1 MPNNLN
7 VNYFAHDYGARYSPK
22 LIALQM
28 AMGALGLAIYWCLIE
43 MLYENGGYYPC
54 CYDTIS
60 FQLHWAKADE
70 VKRVVEEFNLF
81 RTDGEM
87 FSSESVLE
95 RMEKRKR
102 LSEDR
107 AKSGKIGGIQS
118 GKSRRDKAYGSG
130 IGTDTEANASRTG
143 SNHEALSL
151 TGESKKERYIE
162 NKEKKESN
170 NIDEEEVKKK
180 VLELFFFKNF
190 MAPEFELNRFWEYYD
205 QVGWKTSDGQVITD
219 RIRIANSWK
228 PLKTDNR
235 FKYEVLSWYK
245 GVYMSI
251 KNHNAL
257 DNPYEV
263 LTGLTRLQ
271 MSAGVLLISYATK
284 DLAERVKSF
293 VMGNNLQGSYTIEWK
308 FDN

>member
-1 MPNNLN
+1 MPINLN

-22 LIALQM
+22 LVALQM

-43 MLYENGGYYPC
+43 MLWENGGYYPC
-54 CYDTIS
+54 TYDTIS
-60 FQLHWAKADE
+60 FSLRWAKAED

-81 RTDGEM
+81 RTEGEM

-107 AKSGKIGGIQS
+107 AKSGKLGGIQS
-118 GKSRRDKAYGSG
+118 GKARREK
-130 IGTDTEANASRTG
+130 ANASIIVSDVEASPSYTG
-143 SNHEALSL
+143 SNQEALSL
-151 TGESKKERYIE
+151 IDGCKKERYID

-190 MAPEFELNRFWEYYD
+190 MSPEFELNRFWDYYN
-205 QVGWKTSDGQVITD
+205 QVGWRTSDGQVITD
-219 RIRIANSWK
+219 IIRIANSWK
-228 PLKTDNR
+228 PQKTDNR
-235 FKYEVLSWYK
+235 FTLEVLSWYR

-263 LTGLTRLQ
+263 LTGLSRIQ
-271 MSAGVLLISYATK
+271 MTNGVLSISFTTK
-284 DLAERVKSF
+284 ELSEKVKSF
-293 VMGNNLQGSYTIEWK
+293 VMDNKLQGSLNIDWR
-308 FDN
+308 FDI

>member
-7 VNYFAHDYGARYSPK
+7 VNYFAHDYGARYNPK

-81 RTDGEM
+81 RTEGEM

-118 GKSRRDKAYGSG
+118 GKSRRDKANGSG
-130 IGTDTEANASRTG
+130 IGTDKEANASRTG
-143 SNHEALSL
+143 NNQEALALDVVS
-151 TGESKKERYIE
+151 
-162 NKEKKESN
+162 NKEINKQKIIKKESET
-170 NIDEEEVKKK
+170 ISEEDEKKMI
-180 VLELFFFKNF
+180 LEIFFFRNF
-190 MAPEFELNRFWEYYD
+190 MSPVFELNRFWDYYD
-205 QVGWKTSDGQVITD
+205 NIGWKTSDGKAITD
-219 RIRIANSWK
+219 KIRIARSWTPK
-228 PLKTDNR
+228 NPDSR
-235 FKYEVLSWYK
+235 FKMEFISWYK
-245 GVYMSI
+245 LVFNAI
-251 KNHNAL
+251 KSHGL
-257 DNPYEV
+257 IDNPYEM
-263 LTGLTRLQ
+263 LTGLGRVEHLDQ
-271 MSAGVLLISYATK
+271 QIHISFETK
-284 DLAERVKSF
+284 ELAERVRSA
-293 VMGNNLQGSYTIEWK
+293 VQDNNLQGSLDIDWR
-308 FDN
+308 FNN